1 MPHELVAWGT
11 HDKRYWS
18 QYSADSRTR
27 QCWTHAPVPVDD
39 TGRRTIRIFGSR
51 KTVLR
56 DDNDSRCDPEAC
68 REYQQRQCNLRND
81 WMETVDRD
89 KTARARWRSCP
100 AARGGVCVRRRHLD
114 AGDDDQV
121 AVVGAVQ
128 RCGSKSSTRLAG
140 WVGSRSRMSFRYALG
155 SLVQRG
161 MSLEP
166 GATFH

>member
-56 DDNDSRCDPEAC
+56 DDNDSRCDPEA
-68 REYQQRQCNLRND
+68 
-81 WMETVDRD
+81 
-89 KTARARWRSCP
+89 
-100 AARGGVCVRRRHLD
+100 
-114 AGDDDQV
+114 
-121 AVVGAVQ
+121 
-128 RCGSKSSTRLAG
+128 
-140 WVGSRSRMSFRYALG
+140 
-155 SLVQRG
+155 
-161 MSLEP
+161 
-166 GATFH
+166 